1 MLLLI
6 VNFFHALHFS
16 HVFYSFFFFF
26 WFVIKSILPKIF
38 GSKRNG
44 RGSDEETLKS
54 SSAEE
59 GDGVT
64 LGIQFMTFFF
74 VYIEN
79 LNFHVVRFPL
89 ILFYKCFV
97 WKDLENKIET
107 RRKAFLEAAPIM
119 RKSFSGTQMH
129 TFSCDTNTIFTFS
142 EIESTHLIALI
153 TIFLQYNIININTY
167 IQNYGFSLH

>member
-1 MLLLI
+1 M
-6 VNFFHALHFS
+6 
-16 HVFYSFFFFF
+16 
-26 WFVIKSILPKIF
+26 IKSILPKIF

-74 VYIEN
+74 SLHRESK
-79 LNFHVVRFPL
+79 FPCCEGFPL
-89 ILFYKCFV
+89 IFFYKCFV

-153 TIFLQYNIININTY
+153 TIFLQYNIINNNTY